1 MLSTTVLIGLLAVVP
16 PRSNDWSSRSS
27 AGGNLAAAVADRPDR
42 GIQPT
47 AGAPGALV
55 AKAKAN
61 QAVKTKRVMVAV
73 FGMT

>member
-16 PRSNDWSSRSS
+16 PLSSDRSSRSP

-55 AKAKAN
+55 AQAKAG
-61 QAVKTKRVMVAV
+61 QAVKTKRVTIAVA
-73 FGMT
+73 GMT